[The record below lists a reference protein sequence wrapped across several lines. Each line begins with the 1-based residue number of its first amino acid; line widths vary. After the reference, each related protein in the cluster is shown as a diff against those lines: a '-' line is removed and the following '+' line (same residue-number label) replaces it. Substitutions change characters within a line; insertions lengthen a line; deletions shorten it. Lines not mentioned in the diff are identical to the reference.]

1 MKTLFEKLKPEVVE
15 LMKLQAV
22 EYPATIEALIEKM
35 SNMTWWTELKMS
47 DAIRLVQIHKPV
59 ANFDMYAVI
68 NLFNEETNGNN

>member
-1 MKTLFEKLKPEVVE
+1 MKTLFEKLKPEVLE

-47 DAIRLVQIHKPV
+47 DAIRLVQIHKPYSP
-59 ANFDMYAVI
+59 FDMYAVI

>member
-15 LMKLQAV
+15 LMKLEAV

-35 SNMTWWTELKMS
+35 SNMNWWTELKMS
-47 DAIRLVQIHKPV
+47 DAIRLVQIYTPV